1 MTRAER
7 GEEEAFPG
15 EADLLGADGR
25 AVEEVPAESSSTV
38 PAGSGPC
45 AAARLEPGG
54 CSAMASAVLGEQQGI
69 QAATDSDAVDMAVAA
84 SGWAR

>member
-15 EADLLGADGR
+15 KDALVDADGR
-25 AVEEVPAESSSTV
+25 AGEEVPAKSSSTV
-38 PAGSGPC
+38 PVGSGPC
-45 AAARLEPGG
+45 ATARLEPGG